1 MLGKLKG
8 KTYDK
13 LANVFFNL
21 STASLI
27 IGGVQPLLI
36 GDFSFLMGFISLL
49 LFGVFLRI
57 GIELSER
64 SSYDG

>member
-1 MLGKLKG
+1 MPGELKG

-13 LANVFFNL
+13 LANVFLNL
-21 STASLI
+21 ATASLI
-27 IGGVQPLLI
+27 IGGVQPLLT
-36 GDFSFLMGFISLL
+36 GDFSFLIGFISLL

-64 SSYDG
+64 SGYDG